1 MRRMMAIAALSLA
14 AIFAWSGNAASAR
27 GLQEQQA
34 PLPGQKTI
42 KDPVEYNAYM
52 TALNNADAPARGA
65 VMEAFAQKYPLSV
78 MFTDALEQ
86 AMSAYQQAGNQAKL
100 LEVARRLMAAT
111 PNHVRALAIIVAI
124 DRGAATGGDQNALK
138 EGCMDAQTGM
148 KLIANWIK
156 PEGMNEG
163 DFEQLRKQLSDIFYG
178 AAGFCALQS
187 KDYASARAYYG
198 RAFQLDPTSLQDVY
212 QFAVAGLEAEP
223 IEADGF
229 WYCAKAIAMARRASN
244 LQAASSMTAYCQAKY
259 KRYHGAEDGWS
270 DIAGDVAR
278 QDELPAKF
286 ASQIKKALTPAEM
299 AVQAVE
305 ENGAGNL
312 GMADWIFILQHR
324 DASAANKDA
333 AEKVWSTIQ
342 SKEQNGQTKLRIPG
356 VKVIAA
362 SSESVDA
369 AITDEAKAANRTEIR
384 VMLGKP
390 VGQAPM
396 AGATIDVI
404 GVITAYAPQPFLFT
418 MEQGELAAAQAPRGK
433 LE

>member
-1 MRRMMAIAALSLA
+1 MHRVIAVAALGAA
-14 AIFAWSGNAASAR
+14 AIFGAAGGEALTR
-27 GLQEQQA
+27 AAQEQQG
-34 PLPGQKTI
+34 PVPGQKTI
-42 KDPVEYNAYM
+42 KDPAEYNAYM
-52 TALNNADAPARGA
+52 TALNDVNAPTRGA
-65 VMEAFAQKYPLSV
+65 AMEAFAQKYPQSV
-78 MFTDALEQ
+78 MFTEALEQ
-86 AMSAYQQAGNQAKL
+86 AMSAYQQAGNQARM
-100 LEVARRLMAAT
+100 LETARKLMAAT

-138 EGCMDAQTGM
+138 EGCIDAQTGM
-148 KLIANWIK
+148 KLMASWIK

-163 DFEQLRKQLSDIFYG
+163 DFEQLRKQISDIFYG

-187 KDYASARAYYG
+187 KDYASARAYYA
-198 RAFQLDPTSLQDVY
+198 RAFQLDPTSLQDIY

-244 LQAASSMTAYCQAKY
+244 LQAASSMSAYCQAKY

-278 QDELPAKF
+278 QDEPPAKF

-333 AEKVWSTIQ
+333 AEKVWGTIQ
-342 SKEQNGQTKLRIPG
+342 SKEQNGQTKLRIPS
-356 VKVIAA
+356 VKVIAVNA
-362 SSESVDA
+362 ESVDA
-369 AITDEAKAANRTEIR
+369 AITDEAKAANRAEIR
-384 VMLGKP
+384 VMLGKLS
-390 VGQAPM
+390 GQAT
-396 AGATIDVI
+396 AVGATIDVI

-433 LE
+433 PE

>member
-14 AIFAWSGNAASAR
+14 AIFAWNGNAASAR
-27 GLQEQQA
+27 GLQEQA

-42 KDPVEYNAYM
+42 KDPAEYAAYM

-65 VMEAFAQKYPLSV
+65 AMEAFAQKFPQSV

-148 KLIANWIK
+148 KLIASWIK

-187 KDYASARAYYG
+187 KDYASARVYYG

-286 ASQIKKALTPAEM
+286 AAQIKKALTPAEM

-362 SSESVDA
+362 SGESVDA
-369 AITDEAKAANRTEIR
+369 AITDEAKAANRAEIR

-433 LE
+433 PE